1 MATIKRKGSD
11 FWRRS
16 GLGEEITPS
25 QQLKLGK
32 VKKMLDGGRTE
43 EDIADILGI
52 AMSEVR
58 GYVQIIVKAEVNRAK
73 AE

>member
-16 GLGEEITPS
+16 GLSEDITPS

-32 VKKMLDGGRTE
+32 VKKMLDDGLGE

-52 AMSEVR
+52 AMSEVH
-58 GYVQIIVKAEVNRAK
+58 GYVRIIAK
-73 AE
+73 AEK

>member
-32 VKKMLDGGRTE
+32 VKKMFDAGLGE

-52 AMSEVR
+52 AMSEVH
-58 GYVQIIVKAEVNRAK
+58 GYVRFIAKTEENRAK